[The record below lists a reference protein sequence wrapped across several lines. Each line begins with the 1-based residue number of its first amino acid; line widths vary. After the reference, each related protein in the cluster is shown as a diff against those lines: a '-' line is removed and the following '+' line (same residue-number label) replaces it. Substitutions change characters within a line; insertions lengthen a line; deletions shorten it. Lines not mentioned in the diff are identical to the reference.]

1 MPLIKMSI
9 ARPLVFVSG
18 GSFTAD
24 QPFTH
29 PRRTITSFEIIIGV
43 RDVIYMQ
50 QSQIGYEVGPRQTLL
65 LLPGELH
72 SGYAESPANCAF
84 HWLHFLPTS
93 DYEMIEEREL
103 ITDLQRRS
111 QNPYYDGASGYVYI
125 PMHFTPPEI
134 DRVNILFH
142 QLLHTMK
149 ANYYTKHAMNYIL
162 TMLLIELSEQTLS
175 YYDTAGSPDYSAK
188 LGDKKL
194 MKILEW
200 IRIHSAQPI
209 TVQQIAE
216 QFTYNKDY
224 LNRYFKRRMG
234 MSVQEYIYKLKMAK
248 AKNLLYQSRLSIKEI
263 AYSLGFQDD
272 KYFMK
277 MFKRHEGLTPTEFR
291 NAYYQTHLNN
301 Q

>member
-1 MPLIKMSI
+1 MRLIKMSI
-9 ARPLVFVSG
+9 GQPLTFISG

-24 QPFTH
+24 QPFIH

-43 RDVIYMQ
+43 RDIIYIDQ
-50 QSQIGYEVGPRQTLL
+50 NQTCYELGPRQTLL
-65 LLPGELH
+65 LLPGEMH
-72 SGYAESPANCAF
+72 GGYAESPANCSF

-93 DYEMIEEREL
+93 DYELIEEREL
-103 ITDLQRRS
+103 IADLQRRS
-111 QNPYYDGASGYVYI
+111 QNPYYGGASGYVYI

-134 DRVNILFH
+134 DRINILFH

-149 ANYYTKHAMNYIL
+149 ANYYTKHAMNYLL
-162 TMLLIELSEQTLS
+162 TMLLIELSEQTLAH
-175 YYDTAGSPDYSAK
+175 YDAASSLEDKGTI
-188 LGDKKL
+188 GDKKL

-200 IRIHSAQPI
+200 IRIHSAHPI
-209 TVQQIAE
+209 TVQQVAE

-224 LNRYFKRRMG
+224 LNRYFKRKMG
-234 MSVQEYIYKLKMAK
+234 MSVQEYIHKLKMAK
-248 AKNLLYQSRLSIKEI
+248 AKNMLYQSRLSIKEI

-301 Q
+301 K